1 MKGRMETAPVL
12 SQVVDALVDRK
23 ALDPVVLDLRGL
35 CAATDYF
42 VIVSGTS
49 DAHVRGMAEHL
60 VTALAPAGLEP
71 HHVEGLAQGR
81 WVLLDYVDFVV
92 HVFHPELRDFYQ
104 LERLWGDAPV
114 VAAGDA
120 GGAGR
125 RRVTTPGPPP
135 HAPQPGGGLWRV
147 RPPARARVFC
157 VRARANTREP
167 CYQST
172 P

>member
-1 MKGRMETAPVL
+1 MTSRGSIEAAL
-12 SQVVDALVDRK
+12 QLVVDALLDRK
-23 ALDPVVLDLRGL
+23 AVEPVVLDLRGL
-35 CAATDYF
+35 SSATDYF

-49 DAHVRGMAEHL
+49 NAHVRGMADHL
-60 VTALAPAGLEP
+60 VSELAPAGVAP

-120 GGAGR
+120 GGTG
-125 RRVTTPGPPP
+125 TKG
-135 HAPQPGGGLWRV
+135 
-147 RPPARARVFC
+147 
-157 VRARANTREP
+157 
-167 CYQST
+167 
-172 P
+172 